1 MRRYRRLVL
10 MDRVISFLAAF
21 VGLIALGGAVLVE
34 FNAQQRA
41 EVVAQELA
49 RLKLELERLSGQTE
63 ALAAAADTGTA
74 EALLALQDRMNG
86 LEHEWEE
93 RPAIAVAPAPG
104 AASMAESG
112 APTATAA
119 IDPNLPTEDCIPPGT
134 RFMAMTGESY
144 TICQIPAVVR
154 VNGITADN
162 VVVDGAGVIAE
173 TGFGNLPGTTCT
185 LTVFSADIE
194 GFAEMRVNCT

>member
-10 MDRVISFLAAF
+10 MDRIIPFLAAF
-21 VGLIALGGAVLVE
+21 VGLIALGGAILVE
-34 FNAQQRA
+34 FNARQRA
-41 EVVAQELA
+41 EVMAQEMA
-49 RLKLELERLSGQTE
+49 RLKLELERLSGRTE
-63 ALAAAADTGTA
+63 ALAAAADGGTA
-74 EALLALQDRMNG
+74 EALLALQDRMNS
-86 LEHEWEE
+86 LEQEWEGQ
-93 RPAIAVAPAPG
+93 PAMAAAPAPG
-104 AASMAESG
+104 TASAAKSEAG
-112 APTATAA
+112 AATAA

-144 TICQIPAVVR
+144 TICQTPAVVR

-162 VVVDGAGVIAE
+162 VAVDGAGVIAE

-185 LTVFSADIE
+185 LLVFSADIE